1 MNKLDTTTTLDSDNF
16 QAVVENRRSIRGFLD
31 RQIAQSD
38 LEKIFTLAQRAPSNC
53 NTQPWSVAVVSGDR
67 CRTLATKITKAM
79 MIGDIQMDFP
89 YEGVYEGVYKNRQHQ
104 AAADLYG
111 AMGIG
116 REDKT
121 ERGEAF
127 MRNFDFFDAPHVAF
141 FFLPK
146 NFGVR
151 EAADLGMYTQT
162 FMLALTAHGMGSC
175 PQTALSFQPHIIR
188 KELGISD
195 DQKLL
200 FGMSFGYPD
209 LDCAANNCTTGREDC
224 HDVVSFF

>member
-146 NFGVR
+146 NFV
-151 EAADLGMYTQT
+151 
-162 FMLALTAHGMGSC
+162 
-175 PQTALSFQPHIIR
+175 
-188 KELGISD
+188 
-195 DQKLL
+195 
-200 FGMSFGYPD
+200 
-209 LDCAANNCTTGREDC
+209 
-224 HDVVSFF
+224 